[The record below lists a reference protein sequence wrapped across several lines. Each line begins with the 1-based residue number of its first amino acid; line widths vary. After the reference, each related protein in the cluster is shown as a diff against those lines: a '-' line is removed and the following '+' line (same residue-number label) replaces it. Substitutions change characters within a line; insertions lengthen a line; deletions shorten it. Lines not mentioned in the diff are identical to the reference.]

1 MRCEILK
8 AGPTVNNEE
17 LLTAT
22 AIDFWKISLGRLD
35 KAFLSLDDAGLQKQ
49 IAPGKNRIYY
59 LLGHMTAV
67 HDRMLPLLGLGERLH
82 PELDETFISN
92 PDKALPDTFS
102 GDALRAAWTEV
113 HTKLTAAIE
122 ALPAA
127 DWLKRHDAVSEE
139 DFAKEPL
146 RNRLAVLL
154 SRTGHVTFHTG
165 QMRLIKS

>member
-1 MRCEILK
+1 M
-8 AGPTVNNEE
+8 NNEE
-17 LLTAT
+17 LLAAT
-22 AIDFWKISLGRLD
+22 AVDFWKLSLGRLD

-49 IAPGKNRIYY
+49 VAPGKNRVYY
-59 LLGHMTAV
+59 LLGHMAAV

-82 PELDETFISN
+82 PELDDVFISN

-102 GDALRAAWTEV
+102 GTDLRAAWTEV
-113 HTKLTAAIE
+113 NAKLTAAIE

-127 DWLKRHDAVSEE
+127 DWLKRHEAVPAEE
-139 DFAKEPL
+139 FAKEPL

-165 QMRLIKS
+165 QMRLIK